1 MLNIGSIHSKMN
13 KENSTSILLKK
24 LTMKE
29 HQEIFQLSKRGLLFS
44 DFLQDLKL
52 DENKSIAFTQRLLWL
67 SKGHY
72 SVRPQNQ
79 PKKVI
84 GYTLFYK
91 SGKSY
96 YDGLCLLP
104 EYYFPSVVDQIYE
117 QLLELAKFCCGV
129 QVVNKK
135 RFVFPVKEN
144 LLRQRMEFSE

>member
-1 MLNIGSIHSKMN
+1 MYNGNSK
-13 KENSTSILLKK
+13 SILLKK

-29 HQEIFQLSKRGLLFS
+29 HQEIFQLSKSGLLFS

-52 DENKSIAFTQRLLWL
+52 DENKSIAFAQRLLWL

-117 QLLELAKFCCGV
+117 QLLELAKFCCDI
-129 QVVNKK
+129 QVVNKR
-135 RFVFPVKEN
+135 RFIFPVKDN
-144 LLRQRMEFSE
+144 LPGQEWNF

>member
-1 MLNIGSIHSKMN
+1 MFNIDLTQSEMN
-13 KENSTSILLKK
+13 NRNGKVILLKK
-24 LTMKE
+24 LTMRE

-72 SVRPQNQ
+72 SIRPQSQ

-104 EYYFPSVVDQIYE
+104 EYYFPSVVNQIYE

-129 QVVNKK
+129 QVINKR
-135 RFVFPVKEN
+135 RFI
-144 LLRQRMEFSE
+144 FSGKYKMYIEPEG